1 MSERVA
7 LRHATAGSGTKTVTD
22 SEWGLAT
29 PLGNPAHL
37 GSDASGSGWRIH
49 GRTADCAPG
58 FMSGYSNES
67 GGCVSL

>member
-7 LRHATAGSGTKTVTD
+7 LRHATAGSGPKTVTD

-29 PLGNPAHL
+29 PSGNPAHF

-49 GRTADCAPG
+49 G
-58 FMSGYSNES
+58 
-67 GGCVSL
+67 